1 MYIKNLAVAAASKR
15 IPTVLP
21 ARINTTTSSPLT
33 FRRWLSTEELK
44 ALLDSPEDLTPSKK
58 PKKPKTPSKPSTPSK
73 PISVANRPPAAPKPQ
88 PRPLK
93 WRPESVVEHIHR
105 PSSAPRH
112 PYVSRTPTKKD
123 RYKIP
128 NSVSAVI
135 ARELIKNKSRY
146 EEYNLFSPNPGN
158 RWKSRGFLTNLKI
171 PADFFTNRIPL
182 KLFPYCL
189 DAPRF
194 VLVPPP
200 YKQTTPRRPIANPEY
215 GAMRSHVQIVAA
227 PTADT
232 PGACLLV
239 HYDNRRYLFGHLA
252 EGTQRLFTENKLP
265 AAKLSHIF
273 LTGKTDW
280 GTTGGLLGMILTVAD
295 VIISAKAALNE
306 ENKLRKQRNKP
317 ALEYGGPRRIEIHGS
332 KNLEHMLAA
341 ARRFVFRKGFPL
353 DAHELRDD
361 PRAANPEDSKPDYED
376 ENLKVWK
383 IPLIATGME
392 SRARSSSTESQNPR
406 KRKLNPSEEA
416 EAMETVE
423 EGEEGEAVD
432 ETPTGV
438 ENDEEKTRMLM
449 QTVIKHMFDS
459 DWTPDTLVEMPLK
472 MVKMPAKIFMRDA
485 EGNIANYTGPVPGR
499 DAKLPDIR
507 VLVRE
512 PWPGALVHK
521 LPPTDPC
528 FDSTCYVVKNHS
540 RRGKF
545 QPANAAKYNLPKWNY
560 SKLAKGESVT
570 APDGTVVTPDMV
582 LDPPIP
588 GHGFALLDVRYEYL
602 LDGLLTRPEWENKE
616 IMEHVDAFYWI
627 LSPEVKDDSRLK
639 DFMAKHSSYKHIVL
653 GEGMNPNVIS
663 FGGASGKA
671 IMMHRMDPDRFC
683 IPNHDNTEKDLPA
696 DLASVAKLGKPG
708 QRLLLSPS
716 VEFQNEF
723 ANALMDTIKPINE
736 LTSTHAKAFN
746 LALEAQKKISDPAF
760 AARVAESEQDIPNR
774 DTEIVT
780 LGTGSALPSKY
791 RNVSA
796 TLIRVPGYGSYL
808 LDCGENTLGQ
818 LRRVYGYAE
827 TDAILR
833 ELRVI
838 YISHLH
844 ADHHLGVPS
853 ILAQRRRAFA
863 SHPDTEVTPITI
875 ISTAKYIGFLHEYK
889 DVEPLD
895 WSSIKFITLIGTGR
909 KVGDSPDASSTG
921 SGSADLGPSNNYFNY
936 LPQTLCTLQP
946 APFRHQPELLEAQTG
961 LAAIDACFVEH
972 CLGATAVAFT
982 WPSGLKISFSG
993 DCRPS
998 AAFAHVG
1005 RGSHLLIHEC
1015 TFDDELVHEAKA
1027 KKHSTAGEALDVARK
1042 MEARRVLLT
1051 HFSQRYP
1058 KMQAPVLDELENTE
1072 QQGGK
1077 KGKKDRMVVLYAFD
1091 YMRVKLGE
1099 FKMAER
1105 FLPALRE
1112 LYGELES
1119 EEGEE
1124 PDDQE
1129 VE

>member
-1 MYIKNLAVAAASKR
+1 MYLRNLPVAAASKR
-15 IPTVLP
+15 IQTVLP
-21 ARINTTTSSPLT
+21 TRINTTTSSPLT
-33 FRRWLSTEELK
+33 FRRWISQEEFQ
-44 ALLDSPEDLTPSKK
+44 ALLDLPEDLTHSRKSRKSPH
-58 PKKPKTPSKPSTPSK
+58 TPSKPCKPGK
-73 PISVANRPPAAPKPQ
+73 PISIPTSPRPRPAAWKSQPHSLGGNLNGVVEDI
-88 PRPLK
+88 PRPS
-93 WRPESVVEHIHR
+93 P
-105 PSSAPRH
+105 APRQ
-112 PYVSRTPTKKD
+112 PYASGAPISKAD
-123 RYKIP
+123 RFKIP
-128 NSVSAVI
+128 STVSPAI
-135 ARELIKNKSRY
+135 GRELIKNKLRF
-146 EEYNLFSPNPGN
+146 EDYNLFSPNPGN
-158 RWKSRGFLTNLKI
+158 RWKSRGFLTNLNI
-171 PADFFTNRIPL
+171 PANFFTNLVPL

-189 DAPRF
+189 NAPRY

-200 YKQTTPRRPIANPEY
+200 EEKKEKKPVQPAVPEF

-239 HYDNRRYLFGHLA
+239 HYDNRRYLFGHVA

-280 GTTGGLLGMILTVAD
+280 GSTGGLLGMVLTIAD
-295 VIISAKAALNE
+295 VIISAKAALAE
-306 ENKLRKQRNKP
+306 ENKLRRQKNRP
-317 ALEYGGPRRIEIHGS
+317 DLEYGGPKRIEIHGS

-353 DAHELRDD
+353 DAHEHRDD
-361 PRAANPEDSKPDYED
+361 PRAANPENSKPDYED

-383 IPLIATGME
+383 IPIVATGVE
-392 SRARSSSTESQNPR
+392 SRARSSSAESQNPR

-416 EAMETVE
+416 ETMETVE
-423 EGEEGEAVD
+423 EPQEGEAVD

-438 ENDEEKTRMLM
+438 ENDEEKKRMLM

-459 DWTPDTLVEMPLK
+459 DWSPDTLVEMPLK
-472 MVKMPAKIFMRDA
+472 MVKMPAKIFVRD
-485 EGNIANYTGPVPGR
+485 EENNIKNYTGPVPGR
-499 DAKLPDIR
+499 DPEVPNIR

-528 FDSTCYVVKNHS
+528 FDSTCYIVKNHS

-545 QPANAAKYNLPKWNY
+545 QPANAAKFDLPKWDY
-560 SKLAKGESVT
+560 SKLTKGQSVT

-582 LDPPIP
+582 MDPPIP

-602 LDGLLTRPEWENKE
+602 LDGLLKRPEWENKE

-627 LSPEVKDDSRLK
+627 LSPEVKDDARLK
-639 DFMAKHSSYKHIVL
+639 DFMAKYSSYKHIVL

-683 IPNHDNTEKDLPA
+683 IPNHDNSEKELPA
-696 DLASVAKLGKPG
+696 DLASVAELGKPG

-716 VEFQNEF
+716 VEFQNEY
-723 ANALMDTIKPINE
+723 ATELMDTIKPIYE
-736 LTSTHAKAFN
+736 LTSTHAKAFH
-746 LALEAQKKISDPAF
+746 LALAAQKKLADPAF
-760 AARVAESEQDIPNR
+760 AARVAKSEQDIPNR
-774 DTEIVT
+774 DAEIVT

-833 ELRVI
+833 DLRVI
-838 YISHLH
+838 YVSHLH

-853 ILAQRRRAFA
+853 ILAQRARAFA
-863 SHPDTEVTPITI
+863 SSPSEEVKPITI

-909 KVGDSPDASSTG
+909 KVTDSPDAVT
-921 SGSADLGPSNNYFNY
+921 GSADLGPSNNYFNY
-936 LPQTLCTLQP
+936 LPHTLCTLQP
-946 APFRHQPELLEAQTG
+946 APLRHQPELLEAQTG

-972 CLGATAVAFT
+972 CLGATAAVFT

-998 AAFAHVG
+998 PAFAHIG
-1005 RGSHLLIHEC
+1005 KGSHLLIHEC

-1058 KMQAPVLDELENTE
+1058 KMQEASALDDEG
-1072 QQGGK
+1072 QDDK
-1077 KGKKDRMVVLYAFD
+1077 KGDKKDRMVVLYAFD

-1112 LYGELES
+1112 LYKELES

-1124 PDDQE
+1124 AE
-1129 VE
+1129 E